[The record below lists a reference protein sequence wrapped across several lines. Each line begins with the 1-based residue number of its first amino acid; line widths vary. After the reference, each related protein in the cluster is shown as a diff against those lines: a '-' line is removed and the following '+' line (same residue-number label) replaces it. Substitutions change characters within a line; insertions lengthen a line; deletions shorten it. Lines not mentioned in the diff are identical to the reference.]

1 MKKNALRLIK
11 ILCLALAFALTVGV
25 LQQLVL
31 VRADHNKQRI
41 NGFYEEEKDSLDV
54 VFLGASEV
62 YSDFSPCH
70 AYNYAGV
77 TSYLFATQANSILS
91 YKSALKNILERQKDA
106 LVVIELNGA
115 VNDEAETVKDAN
127 LHNYADNV
135 PLDMNKVEWVMQD
148 GIENKSE
155 YVLPIIKYHGL
166 WSGNEESEKYMET
179 VANDQR
185 RGYCLLKGI
194 LNETAVFK
202 SPQKSMNPYLQKLA
216 NGEGVPH
223 NNIKATLDSAQKQN
237 LSEKIQDKA
246 KRADDNQAKKGRK
259 PLPELEEKALRELL
273 SYCKEQNLKNVVFT
287 RFPHIVVKRTFDR
300 FEKSNTVGDIVEE
313 YGFDYLNFERD
324 FVNTGLD
331 ENTDFYNLD
340 HLNVFGQQKFTE
352 YLTDYLMAR
361 YAVAQKDRS
370 DKLSTEWKK
379 CGSYYRAYVKYSEEL
394 IAKGEK
400 KELSEDTDLLSELG
414 KYVGM
419 Q

>member
-11 ILCLALAFALTVGV
+11 IICLALAFALTVGV

-91 YKSALKNILERQKDA
+91 YKSALKNILERQKNA

-155 YVLPIIKYHGL
+155 YVLPIIKYHSL

-216 NGEGVPH
+216 NGEGVPR
-223 NNIKATLDSAQKQN
+223 NNIKATLDSAQKQQLN
-237 LSEKIQDKA
+237 EKIQDKA
-246 KRADDNQAKKGRK
+246 K
-259 PLPELEEKALRELL
+259 
-273 SYCKEQNLKNVVFT
+273 
-287 RFPHIVVKRTFDR
+287 
-300 FEKSNTVGDIVEE
+300 
-313 YGFDYLNFERD
+313 
-324 FVNTGLD
+324 
-331 ENTDFYNLD
+331 
-340 HLNVFGQQKFTE
+340 
-352 YLTDYLMAR
+352 
-361 YAVAQKDRS
+361 
-370 DKLSTEWKK
+370 
-379 CGSYYRAYVKYSEEL
+379 
-394 IAKGEK
+394 
-400 KELSEDTDLLSELG
+400 
-414 KYVGM
+414 
-419 Q
+419 